1 MKKLALAAALLLSG
15 AARAQTPAEDLLPP
29 PPPPP
34 PADVPAAT
42 PPAPQPTYSKPI
54 QAEMQQGQPA
64 TPAAPASAAA
74 ASQAQPSAKRTPGT
88 IGEGPVAPAGSPA
101 APLHPDQSV
110 SNWRFALAS
119 GVAGRWGG
127 MQLSSTEANSNVMIF
142 FGGQADGLWSKGI
155 GKSFRLRMRVF
166 TGGEDVLF
174 VPSDSDVE
182 AAFMLGRRELRF
194 VVGRLE
200 AARFP
205 GLGLDVLLQAATLPC
220 FEGSISFA
228 SDRMRFYYYVSPISA
243 AWVRYHD
250 TAHID
255 GAPGWPA
262 ESDSAS
268 AATALR
274 ARYTVMVPPSV
285 LLSVSGD
292 FMKMWDQPDTFLS
305 FEGSAGVAVL
315 DGSVVLNA
323 VITVQRYTRRGL
335 AQDSKETDEEV
346 KLLAVATLAF

>member
-1 MKKLALAAALLLSG
+1 MKTLALAAALLLGG
-15 AARAQTPAEDLLPP
+15 AARAQAQAEDLPP

-34 PADVPAAT
+34 SVEEAT
-42 PPAPQPTYSKPI
+42 PAKAPPPPAYSKPI
-54 QAEMQQGQPA
+54 QAEMQQAPPPPG
-64 TPAAPASAAA
+64 AAPATAPAAA
-74 ASQAQPSAKRTPGT
+74 PAQPRGKSAPGT

-101 APLHPDQSV
+101 APLHPDESV
-110 SNWRFALAS
+110 SHWRFSLAS

-127 MQLSSTEANSNVMIF
+127 MQLSSTEANSHVMIF

-155 GKSFRLRMRVF
+155 GRSFRLRLRMF
-166 TGGEDVLF
+166 TGGEDILF
-174 VPSDSDVE
+174 VPSDGDVE

-194 VVGRLE
+194 VVGRIE

-228 SDRMRFYYYVSPISA
+228 SDRMRFYYYVSPVAA

-255 GAPGWPA
+255 GVSGWPS
-262 ESDSAS
+262 ESDSPA

-285 LLSVSGD
+285 LLSASGD
-292 FMKMWDQPDTFLS
+292 FMMMWDQPDAFFAL
-305 FEGSAGVAVL
+305 EGSAGVAVL

-323 VITVQRYTRRGL
+323 VITYQRYTRRGL
-335 AQDSKETDEEV
+335 APDSRETDEEV

>member
-1 MKKLALAAALLLSG
+1 MKTLALAAALLLGG
-15 AARAQTPAEDLLPP
+15 AARAQAQAEDLPP

-34 PADVPAAT
+34 SVEEAT
-42 PPAPQPTYSKPI
+42 PAKAPPPPAYSKPI
-54 QAEMQQGQPA
+54 QAEMQQAPPPPG
-64 TPAAPASAAA
+64 AAPATAPAAA
-74 ASQAQPSAKRTPGT
+74 PAQPRGKSAPGT

-101 APLHPDQSV
+101 APLHPDESV
-110 SNWRFALAS
+110 SHWRFSLAS

-127 MQLSSTEANSNVMIF
+127 MQLSSTEANSHVMIF

-155 GKSFRLRMRVF
+155 GRSFRLRLRMF
-166 TGGEDVLF
+166 TGGEDILF
-174 VPSDSDVE
+174 VPSDGDVE

-194 VVGRLE
+194 VVGRIE

-228 SDRMRFYYYVSPISA
+228 SDRMRFYYYISPVA
-243 AWVRYHD
+243 AAYVWYHGD
-250 TAHID
+250 AHVD
-255 GAPGWPA
+255 DAPGWPSETSSPSA
-262 ESDSAS
+262 AS
-268 AATALR
+268 AFR

-285 LLSVSGD
+285 LLSVQGD
-292 FMKMWDQPDTFLS
+292 YMKMWDKPDALFS
-305 FEGSAGVAVL
+305 VEGSAGAAVL

-323 VITVQRYTRRGL
+323 LVRFDRYRRRGTV
-335 AQDSKETDEEV
+335 AHTEDTSEEV

>member
-15 AARAQTPAEDLLPP
+15 AARAQAPADDLLPP

-34 PADVPAAT
+34 SADLPAAT

-64 TPAAPASAAA
+64 PAAAPAPAA
-74 ASQAQPSAKRTPGT
+74 QKAQPHGKRTPGT

-101 APLHPDQSV
+101 APLHPDESV
-110 SNWRFALAS
+110 SNWRFSLAS

-127 MQLSSTEANSNVMIF
+127 MALSSTEANSNVMIF

-155 GKSFRLRMRVF
+155 GKSFRLRMRLF

-174 VPSDSDVE
+174 VPSDGDVE

-194 VVGRLE
+194 VVGRIE

-228 SDRMRFYYYVSPISA
+228 SDRMRFYYYVSPVSA
-243 AWVRYHD
+243 AWTRYHD

-255 GAPGWPA
+255 GVPGWPS
-262 ESDSAS
+262 ESDSAA

-292 FMKMWDQPDTFLS
+292 FMKMWDQPDAFLA

-323 VITVQRYTRRGL
+323 VITLQRYTRRGL
-335 AQDSKETDEEV
+335 APDSEETDEEV
-346 KLLAVATLAF
+346 KLLAAATLAF